1 MTADLFS
8 LTEYSTGRVITGRAR
23 WVMVMIPAADMV
35 VMILVLLNFLLQIY
49 GLEIFKHHQIQF
61 ILEEFL

>member
-35 VMILVLLNFLLQIY
+35 VMILVGWLFHS
-49 GLEIFKHHQIQF
+49 GSSETS
-61 ILEEFL
+61 E